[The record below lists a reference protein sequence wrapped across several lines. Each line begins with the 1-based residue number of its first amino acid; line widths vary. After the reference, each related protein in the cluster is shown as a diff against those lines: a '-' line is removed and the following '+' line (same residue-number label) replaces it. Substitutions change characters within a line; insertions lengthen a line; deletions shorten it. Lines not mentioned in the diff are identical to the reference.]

1 MSQQPIQWNVM
12 QVWNRVAMKD
22 NFDIKKRDYVYASEI
37 GMPFYDRW
45 HKMHGTQYTNPPN
58 DRSLRKFLAGNLWE
72 DVLRQVFIACGLLKM
87 EEVKIDGN
95 PYPDTLGVHGRCD
108 FIAGGYIDKEEGL
121 AKLKDAAFN
130 ENLLKI
136 GLGIIE
142 SIGGGNL
149 IKKILELKAV
159 STFAMDKVER
169 MGAAIPNH
177 ALQATHYMKCGN
189 IQADVVYVCK
199 DDCRMAQF
207 PVILEVTE
215 PLYREDLLQ
224 MTEYYKK
231 KKPPPKAPL
240 ASFDFTLGKF
250 NKNLGVEYSPYLSHY
265 GFENPDHYRQAVA
278 FIEKWNRALTR
289 FALAETGGTT
299 PTGKPI
305 TITPKN
311 NEVKAEIIKAGYKF
325 NDLLQCKI
333 ELGATDEEEE

>member
-1 MSQQPIQWNVM
+1 MSQKTVNWNLA
-12 QVWNRVAMKD
+12 QVWNRVAIKD
-22 NFDIKKRDYVYASEI
+22 NFDIKPRDYVYASEI

-45 HKMHGTQYTNPPN
+45 HKMKGTKYTNPPN

-72 DVLRQVFIACGLLKM
+72 DVVRQVLIACGILKH

-108 FIAGGYIDKEEGL
+108 FIAGGYIDKDE
-121 AKLKDAAFN
+121 AIFKLKEFSFN

-142 SIGGGNL
+142 EIGGSTL
-149 IKKILELKAV
+149 AKKIIELKAV

-177 ALQATHYMKCGN
+177 GMQGTHYAICGD
-189 IQADVVYVCK
+189 IPTDVAYVCK
-199 DDCRMAQF
+199 DDCRLAQF
-207 PVILEVTE
+207 PIILEVME

-231 KKPPPKAPL
+231 KKPPPLAPL

-250 NKNLGVEYSPYLSHY
+250 SKNLGVEYSPYLLHY
-265 GFENPDHYRQAVA
+265 GFETPDHYRQSVA
-278 FIEKWNRALTR
+278 FVEKWNRALTR
-289 FALAETGGTT
+289 FALAETGGKT

-305 TITPKN
+305 AVTPKN

-325 NDLLQCKI
+325 EDLLKCKV